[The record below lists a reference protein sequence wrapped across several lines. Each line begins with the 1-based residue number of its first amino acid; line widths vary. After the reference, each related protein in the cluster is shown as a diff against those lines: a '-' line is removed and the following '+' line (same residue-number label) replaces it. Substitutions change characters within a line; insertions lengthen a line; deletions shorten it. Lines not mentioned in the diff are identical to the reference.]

1 MANHKVMEKDKIS
14 LFCFSK
20 KSVHPLDVSALIPC
34 QVKVF
39 LDVGIKMNRI
49 LEVLWGRQMDI
60 GV

>member
-1 MANHKVMEKDKIS
+1 MEKDKIS